1 MPVKRAFPRF
11 ERRNI
16 MAYSGLLGWYDTHR
30 RSFAFRGIKDPYAVW
45 VSEIMLQQT
54 RTETA
59 EGYFIRFME
68 RFPTVKALAD
78 APEQEVLK
86 YWEGLGYYTRARNL
100 HKAAKLV
107 RDEYNGVFPKG
118 YEAVRALPGI
128 GDYTA
133 AAVCSIAYGYPKA
146 AVDGNLRRVLCRA
159 ENIRED
165 MDRPDAMR
173 RLQEMADD
181 LIDRDRPGD
190 WNQALM
196 DIGATICLP
205 GTPECALCPLA
216 PHCRAKDQSPEA
228 LPVHSKLKPPVS
240 VPVGVGLVF
249 CGDTV
254 LLCKRKEKL
263 LQNLWVFA
271 LCEGDN
277 TPEAVQK
284 TIEKMGLRVRYTG
297 KAGEARHVFTHRVWQ
312 MKLCCFEA
320 EETIKKPDR
329 VFVTAEGL
337 EALPMPTAMRA
348 ARNVCLSIMQDQQR
362 EQRQDGEK
370 AEIEG

>member
-1 MPVKRAFPRF
+1 MHELVSP
-11 ERRNI
+11 
-16 MAYSGLLGWYDTHR
+16 LLEWYKANARPLPWREDVT
-30 RSFAFRGIKDPYAVW
+30 PYKVW

-54 RTETA
+54 RIEA
-59 EGYFIRFME
+59 ARGYYTRFME
-68 RFPTVKALAD
+68 AFPTVKALAEAD
-78 APEQEVLK
+78 PERVMKL
-86 YWEGLGYYTRARNL
+86 WEGLGYYSRARNL
-100 HKAAKLV
+100 HACAKKICAEYGGEFPGTAAEL
-107 RDEYNGVFPKG
+107 RT
-118 YEAVRALPGI
+118 LPGI

-133 AAVCSIAYGYPKA
+133 AAVCSIAYAYPKA

-165 MDRPDAMR
+165 MDRPEAMR

-297 KAGEARHVFTHRVWQ
+297 EAGEARHVFTHRVWQ

-320 EETIKKPDR
+320 EKTIKKPDR

>member
-1 MPVKRAFPRF
+1 
-11 ERRNI
+11 
-16 MAYSGLLGWYDTHR
+16 MAYSGLLPWYDAHR

-59 EGYFIRFME
+59 ESYFVRFIE
-68 RFPTVKALAD
+68 RFPTVTALAD

-86 YWEGLGYYTRARNL
+86 HWEGLGYYTRARNL

-107 RDEYNGVFPKG
+107 RDEYDGVFPKR

-159 ENIRED
+159 QNIRED
-165 MDRPDAMR
+165 MDRPEAMR
-173 RLQEMADD
+173 RLQETADS

-196 DIGATICLP
+196 DIGATVCLP
-205 GTPECALCPLA
+205 GTPDCTACPLA
-216 PHCRAKDQSPEA
+216 EQCLSREHSPET
-228 LPVHSKLKPPVS
+228 LPVHSRQKPPLS
-240 VPVGVGLVF
+240 VPMGVGLVF
-249 CGDTV
+249 CKGEV

-271 LCEGDN
+271 LCEGDD
-277 TPEAVQK
+277 TPQAVQK
-284 TIEKMGLRVRYTG
+284 SLEKMGLRVRFTIA
-297 KAGEARHVFTHRVWQ
+297 AGEARHVFSHRVWQ
-312 MKLCCFEA
+312 MKLYCFEA

-362 EQRQDGEK
+362 EQRQDGQEAK
-370 AEIEG
+370 VEGGETQDIGL